1 MAVEA
6 AVRVIPVTPALAD
19 AVRALRVQPAQY
31 GFIGDIAQLLIE
43 AERDP
48 HSDAMAVLLGE
59 DVVGFYRLDY
69 SPVVVGGKS
78 LGANAVALR
87 SLMIDRGR
95 QGQGF
100 GRRALEACCADL
112 RQRRP
117 ERRLLALTV
126 NCGNFVALR
135 LYRDA
140 GFVDTGE
147 FYFGGPSGPQ
157 RILLRR
163 LDADAV
169 GE

>member
-1 MAVEA
+1 MPAADAVSVA
-6 AVRVIPVTPALAD
+6 PVTPALAD
-19 AVRALRVQPAQY
+19 AVRALRVRPAQY
-31 GFIGDIAQLLIE
+31 GFVGDIAQLLIE

-48 HSDAMAVLLGE
+48 YSDAMAVLLGE

-87 SLMIDRGR
+87 SLMIDRDR
-95 QGQGF
+95 QGRGL

-112 RQRRP
+112 RLRHP

-126 NCGNFVALR
+126 NCGNLAALR
-135 LYRDA
+135 LYRDS

-147 FYFGGPSGPQ
+147 FWFGGPSGPQ